1 MNTFPFLFSNTMLVI
16 SAGTHEMLVRIVNR
30 EDPDQTALD
39 FKKQSDLGLH
49 CLSLPFW

>member
-1 MNTFPFLFSNTMLVI
+1 MFVI

-49 CLSLPFW
+49 CLSRPFLQATSV